1 MPENIQLSKANQSSL
16 LVLVE
21 MFEWRYVVLYSKV
34 SDFYGLRSLNNIY
47 DIRTIHVLLVIL
59 EKVMSF
65 SNWKSLQ
72 KGGVTNFLLLEAAS

>member
-1 MPENIQLSKANQSSL
+1 MLENIQLSKANQSNL
-16 LVLVE
+16 LVLL
-21 MFEWRYVVLYSKV
+21 FDYFLHIVLYYKI
-34 SDFYGLRSLNNIY
+34 SDVFRLKSLDNIY

-72 KGGVTNFLLLEAAS
+72 KGGVTNFLLLQAAS

>member
-16 LVLVE
+16 LVLIE

-34 SDFYGLRSLNNIY
+34 SDFYGLKSLNNIY

>member
-1 MPENIQLSKANQSSL
+1 MPENIQLSKANQYSL

-34 SDFYGLRSLNNIY
+34 SDFYGLKSLNNIY

>member
-1 MPENIQLSKANQSSL
+1 
-16 LVLVE
+16 
-21 MFEWRYVVLYSKV
+21 MFELLFDDFCNIVLYSKV
-34 SDFYGLRSLNNIY
+34 SDVYGLKSLDNIY

>member
-16 LVLVE
+16 LVLL
-21 MFEWRYVVLYSKV
+21 FDYFLNVVLYSKV
-34 SDFYGLRSLNNIY
+34 SDFYGLKSLNNIY

-65 SNWKSLQ
+65 SN
-72 KGGVTNFLLLEAAS
+72 

>member
-1 MPENIQLSKANQSSL
+1 MLENIQLSKDNQSFDYFL
-16 LVLVE
+16 HI
-21 MFEWRYVVLYSKV
+21 VLYYKI
-34 SDFYGLRSLNNIY
+34 SDVFRLKSLDNIY

>member
-16 LVLVE
+16 LVLFE
-21 MFEWRYVVLYSKV
+21 MFEWRCIVLYSKV
-34 SDFYGLRSLNNIY
+34 SDFYGLKSLNNIY

-65 SNWKSLQ
+65 SNWKILQ

>member
-1 MPENIQLSKANQSSL
+1 MSENIQLSKANQSNL
-16 LVLVE
+16 LVLL
-21 MFEWRYVVLYSKV
+21 FDYFLHIVLYYKI
-34 SDFYGLRSLNNIY
+34 SDVFRLKSLDNIY

>member
-34 SDFYGLRSLNNIY
+34 SDFYGLKSLNNIY